1 MIAFVEDG
9 SIPFDNAENGQC
21 MMRIQRAGI
30 WLLIEDN
37 QQCGG
42 SMVTSTG
49 LYRRD

>member
-1 MIAFVEDG
+1 
-9 SIPFDNAENGQC
+9 